1 MHFEKFSAKMF
12 LSPLAST
19 QLEEKEVAPEARN
32 EECTVKEMYKSG
44 KATCGEGEKSGSDAG
59 VFLKSLR
66 DAEMAG

>member
-12 LSPLAST
+12 LSPSAST

-32 EECTVKEMYKSG
+32 EECTVKEIYKSG

-59 VFLKSLR
+59 VSRRSPR
-66 DAEMAG
+66 DAEVAG